1 MAFHMKLRKERPA
14 FRTFDYTQKAEYWA
28 VVWGTFVM
36 AFTGF
41 VLWFPTVATEYFP
54 AWMVRVSEVVHFYEA
69 ILAVAAIIIWHF
81 FYVLLMPN
89 EYPMS
94 TVWFNGR
101 YPASEWME
109 FHRGE
114 YEQLG
119 ASTIRYPG
127 RDEQEAGD
135 AAVGSGDG
143 VKEDND
149 RDGTDE
155 TGKG

>member
-1 MAFHMKLRKERPA
+1 M
-14 FRTFDYTQKAEYWA
+14 FDYTQKAEYWA
-28 VVWGTFVM
+28 VVWGTIVM

-54 AWMVRVSEVVHFYEA
+54 AWMVRVCEVVHFYEA

-94 TVWFNGR
+94 TVWFNGK
-101 YPASEWME
+101 YPAAEWME

-114 YEQLG
+114 YNEVG
-119 ASTIRYPG
+119 ASAIRYPG
-127 RDEQEAGD
+127 GSDPDGGSDSQGQLEESPEEAG
-135 AAVGSGDG
+135 
-143 VKEDND
+143 ETE
-149 RDGTDE
+149 TDDP
-155 TGKG
+155 GKA